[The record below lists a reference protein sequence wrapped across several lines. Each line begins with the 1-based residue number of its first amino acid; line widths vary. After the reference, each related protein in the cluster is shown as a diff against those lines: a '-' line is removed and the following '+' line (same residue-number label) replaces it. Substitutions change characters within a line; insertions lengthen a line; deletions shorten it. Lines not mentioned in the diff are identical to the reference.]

1 MKRILATDRPGGSPL
16 RLTRPPQHTVIL
28 YSTETSVNVK
38 VTARSFSTTSH
49 SRRSGM
55 DHTVLPAI
63 TPCLAL
69 PRKRSPDG
77 ATTDLLWRPANC
89 SLLLIYR
96 LRKDERLSWPS
107 WLTYSGRF
115 TWSLVSCVG
124 RAQDSESWPVKDRRS
139 TAQPTEVAICKQ
151 ISRVEI
157 IPSSRTT
164 SRVRAS

>member
-1 MKRILATDRPGGSPL
+1 M
-16 RLTRPPQHTVIL
+16 V
-28 YSTETSVNVK
+28 STETSVNVK
-38 VTARSFSTTSH
+38 VTARSF
-49 SRRSGM
+49 
-55 DHTVLPAI
+55 VLPHTPGAQAWI
-63 TPCLAL
+63 TQFYLQLHQCLAL
-69 PRKRSPDG
+69 PHKRSPDG

-124 RAQDSESWPVKDRRS
+124 RAQDGESWPVKDRRS
-139 TAQPTEVAICKQ
+139 TTVPCTQPTEVARCKQ
-151 ISRVEI
+151 ISRVDI

-164 SRVRAS
+164 PRVRTS